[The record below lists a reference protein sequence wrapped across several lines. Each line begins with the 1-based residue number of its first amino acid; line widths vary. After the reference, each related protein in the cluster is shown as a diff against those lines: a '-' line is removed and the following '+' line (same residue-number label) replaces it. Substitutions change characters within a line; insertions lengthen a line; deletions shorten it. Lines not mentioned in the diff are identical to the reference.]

1 MDTGA
6 IGKAQA
12 LRLYA
17 RQRKDAELEMQMAEI
32 RLRAYRRIGEI
43 SSELERTD
51 EDTRFGSDGVSTGGH
66 PGKLRMLK
74 NAGITHAVAVRCE
87 TVASIPEAEFY
98 AFIARYRDKGR
109 PLTINE
115 LLRMVGKAAM
125 RKKKADRLIQKAQ
138 AFPNQ
143 RYHVL
148 YADPPWR

>member
-66 PGKLRMLK
+66 PGELRMLK
-74 NAGITHAVAVRCE
+74 NAGITHAVAV
-87 TVASIPEAEFY
+87 P
-98 AFIARYRDKGR
+98 ARPTPRSRRPSSTPSSRATATKDGR
-109 PLTINE
+109 
-115 LLRMVGKAAM
+115 
-125 RKKKADRLIQKAQ
+125 
-138 AFPNQ
+138 
-143 RYHVL
+143 
-148 YADPPWR
+148 